1 MEKQATDNQTTT
13 SASIVE
19 YRYML
24 RSESPLVA
32 KFQYEMAKETEGK
45 ELNTVE
51 VTKAV
56 EFISDNPNR
65 GFYIVSSVGQEG
77 T

>member
-1 MEKQATDNQTTT
+1 
-13 SASIVE
+13 
-19 YRYML
+19 
-24 RSESPLVA
+24 
-32 KFQYEMAKETEGK
+32 MAKETEGK